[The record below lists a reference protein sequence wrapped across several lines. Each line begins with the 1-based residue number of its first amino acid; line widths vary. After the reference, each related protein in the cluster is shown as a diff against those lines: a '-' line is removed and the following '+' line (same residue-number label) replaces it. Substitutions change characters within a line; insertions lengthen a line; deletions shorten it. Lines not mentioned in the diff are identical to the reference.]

1 MQHDEG
7 RQAMKEGLATPV
19 ASRADSGQGTGENA
33 AAFARGM
40 DTVSASTRIGTT
52 VARYRL
58 ETLLGRGGMSVVYLA
73 EHIRLGRKVALKLLA
88 AGLSDDGDYRERFI
102 RESRRAAE
110 LDHPSIIP
118 IFDAGEDNGQL
129 YIAMRYVDGGDLK
142 TLISREGPL
151 NVGRT
156 LFILEQVASAL
167 DAAHVHNLIHRDVKP
182 SNILVAEPSDRAYLT
197 DFGVVK
203 HTASH
208 GLTKTGLFIGTVDY
222 AAPEQ
227 IEGLSLDGRT
237 DVYALGAVLYE
248 CLAGHAP
255 FEHGSELAVLHAHL
269 SQRPPTLTDVRPD
282 LPKALNRVIASA
294 MAKSKE
300 ERQDSCHELLVEARR
315 AVLQQERTTASV
327 HLPAATVL
335 PQRPGEGGAAQT
347 TASTDASAPAVLASG
362 PGGAG
367 GSGANPKTGRRPF
380 GSPRFVIALLVVLLT
395 VAAAAAAFFA
405 TRSSS
410 AAASGSSTG
419 RHRES
424 HSTPVPGSVQSLV
437 PQQLWKDCTLQK
449 TNVPGAM
456 ESAVCR
462 PHVTSGSATTQWE
475 ISKFRNAAALDKAY
489 DAALANARHGRSLSS
504 NSGRCDG
511 AGWAGEGLWRY
522 PSGASADEVAGRRFC
537 YFDGT
542 ENVIVWSHRSSEEAK
557 PEPNTLMTASAG
569 DSDQAQLF
577 GWWRF
582 WRTRIGE
589 PADASES

>member
-1 MQHDEG
+1 MS
-7 RQAMKEGLATPV
+7 ATTRVGTEV
-19 ASRADSGQGTGENA
+19 AG
-33 AAFARGM
+33 
-40 DTVSASTRIGTT
+40 
-52 VARYRL
+52 YRL
-58 ETLLGRGGMSVVYLA
+58 EKVLGRGGMSVVYLA

-88 AGLSDDGDYRERFI
+88 AGLSEDADYRARFI

-118 IFDAGEDNGQL
+118 IFDAGEADGQL

-142 TLISREGPL
+142 TLIDREGPL

-167 DAAHVHNLIHRDVKP
+167 DVAHEHNLIHRDVKP
-182 SNILVAEPSDRAYLT
+182 SNILITEPSDRVFLT

-208 GLTKTGLFIGTVDY
+208 GLTKTGLFIGTIDY

-255 FEHGSELAVLHAHL
+255 FEHDSELAVLHAHL
-269 SQRPPTLTDVRPD
+269 SQPPPTLTDTRPD

-300 ERQDSCHELLVEARR
+300 ERQDSCHELLVDARR
-315 AVLQQERTTASV
+315 AVLQQPRTTASV
-327 HLPAATVL
+327 HLLPAAATLL
-335 PQRPGEGGAAQT
+335 PERCGEGGTAQSAAP
-347 TASTDASAPAVLASG
+347 SDASAPAVPASG
-362 PGGAG
+362 PGGTG
-367 GSGANPKTGRRPF
+367 GSSSPRRRTHLL
-380 GSPRFVIALLVVLLT
+380 GSPRFIIAVLAVLLA
-395 VAAAAAAFFA
+395 VAAGAAAFFA

-410 AAASGSSTG
+410 ATASRSATG
-419 RHRES
+419 KHRES

-437 PQQLWKDCTLQK
+437 PQQLWKDCTLEK
-449 TNVPGAM
+449 TDVPGAV

-462 PHVTSGSATTQWE
+462 PPVTSASSTTQWE
-475 ISKFRNAAALDKAY
+475 ISKLPNAAALDKAY
-489 DAALANARHGRSLSS
+489 NAALATARYDRSLSA

-511 AGWAGEGLWRY
+511 AGWAGEGPWKY
-522 PSGASADEVAGRRFC
+522 PSGPNSGELAGRRFC

-542 ENVIVWSHRSSEEAK
+542 QNVIVWSHRSSEEAK

-569 DSDQAQLF
+569 VSDQAQLF
-577 GWWRF
+577 GWWRL

-589 PADASES
+589 PVATSES